1 MKENKI
7 AYWILALVAVVA
19 VAGVWL
25 MNSNAKM
32 AAEQAAIDAQSQ
44 QMPVDEPLLGS
55 STDAR
60 LDGNACNELKIRC
73 RDESPQYC
81 AIYDQ
86 KCL

>member
-1 MKENKI
+1 MKENQI

-25 MNSNAKM
+25 MNNNAKM
-32 AAEQAAIDAQSQ
+32 AAEQAAMDAKSH
-44 QMPVDEPLLGS
+44 MSADEPMMGS

-60 LDGNACNELKIRC
+60 LDGNACNELKVRC

-86 KCL
+86 NCL

>member
-1 MKENKI
+1 MKENQI

-25 MNSNAKM
+25 TNNNAKM
-32 AAEQAAIDAQSQ
+32 AAEQAPMEAAAQ
-44 QMPVDEPLLGS
+44 QMPVDEPLIGS

-81 AIYDQ
+81 DIYAQ
-86 KCL
+86 KCA